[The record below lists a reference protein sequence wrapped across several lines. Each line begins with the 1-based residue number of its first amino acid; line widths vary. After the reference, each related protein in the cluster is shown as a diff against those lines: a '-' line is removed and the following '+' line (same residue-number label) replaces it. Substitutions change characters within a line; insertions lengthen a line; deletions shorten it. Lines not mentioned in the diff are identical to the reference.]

1 MNSYLILLRY
11 FVASIVPTL
20 TLITI
25 SPELPF
31 APSMSPSLVGS

>member
-11 FVASIVPTL
+11 FVASIVL
-20 TLITI
+20 VITLITI

-31 APSMSPSLVGS
+31 APILSPQ